1 MQHFSKTELG
11 QQVLK
16 DRSIPLNARQRQL
29 LLLIDTLDL
38 AAVNSETKTRIV
50 QPEILDFL
58 YEKGLIYNKNEQDLK
73 TEINHSNESTI
84 INEPHTNQIEI
95 KNTANEIDEIFF
107 NTEAEVALSLEEV
120 KELMKT
126 SLQQYCGLLAK
137 PLITKV
143 EHALNVDMLQQCRI
157 QWITH
162 LQESRIQPNQLN
174 LYLRQINYSLVKITN
189 K

>member
-1 MQHFSKTELG
+1 
-11 QQVLK
+11 
-16 DRSIPLNARQRQL
+16 
-29 LLLIDTLDL
+29 
-38 AAVNSETKTRIV
+38 
-50 QPEILDFL
+50 
-58 YEKGLIYNKNEQDLK
+58 
-73 TEINHSNESTI
+73 
-84 INEPHTNQIEI
+84 
-95 KNTANEIDEIFF
+95 
-107 NTEAEVALSLEEV
+107 
-120 KELMKT
+120 MKT